1 MLSGLI
7 YFWEGPSFLVMN
19 RLRPI
24 VHTAEM
30 SLEYSSFIHSLCP
43 HNCKHD
49 QQTYTNDFF
58 FYWQLWFFLLF
69 RLHSPVALNC
79 WFPQI
84 SVRHPF
90 IRFLLRFSGK
100 TDVFKVRKHQLFPLQ
115 TICWKYETRALLGET
130 VTFIPVAII
139 STNSL
144 FLVDVLFLW
153 KPLPLAHS
161 AFWLGHSLKKKLFSK
176 EFRLCWGLNMCMKTI
191 LANQT
196 YKKVSHT
203 GNWTRVFWVKARYP
217 NH

>member
-1 MLSGLI
+1 MSAQLQTRPTNI
-7 YFWEGPSFLVMN
+7 YKRFL
-19 RLRPI
+19 
-24 VHTAEM
+24 
-30 SLEYSSFIHSLCP
+30 
-43 HNCKHD
+43 
-49 QQTYTNDFF
+49 
-58 FYWQLWFFLLF
+58 FLLATVI
-69 RLHSPVALNC
+69 LPLIPVALSRGAKLL
-79 WFPQI
+79 I
-84 SVRHPF
+84 SADFRPTPIHPLF
-90 IRFLLRFSGK
+90 ASFQRENRRVQSAKTSIVPVTNNLLEIWNKSF
-100 TDVFKVRKHQLFPLQ
+100 V
-115 TICWKYETRALLGET
+115 GET

-161 AFWLGHSLKKKLFSK
+161 AFWLGHSLKKKSFSK